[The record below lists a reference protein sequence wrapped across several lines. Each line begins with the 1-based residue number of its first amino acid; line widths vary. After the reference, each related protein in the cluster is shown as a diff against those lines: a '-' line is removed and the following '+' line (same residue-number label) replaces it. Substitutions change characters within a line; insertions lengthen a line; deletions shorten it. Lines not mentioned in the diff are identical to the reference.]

1 MPKSE
6 FNEYS
11 LAQLL
16 LGITYLDE
24 NDVNERISKLGKHLP
39 NISQEAEIYKNF
51 GYHIRLTLKILNTIS
66 DNKKID
72 FIEIFEKVEQ
82 LLKYLHVN
90 SEYENLIA
98 HYTNLTVSKLL
109 LSQGFVA

>member
-66 DNKKID
+66 DNKKMI
-72 FIEIFEKVEQ
+72 
-82 LLKYLHVN
+82 LLKFL
-90 SEYENLIA
+90 
-98 HYTNLTVSKLL
+98 KK
-109 LSQGFVA
+109 